1 LETTYKFNKNIDLNS
16 GLDSRYCLRLCLSNR
31 ITSVMKNIKL
41 CHKNSKDKEKN
52 IVGMT
57 VVTKK

>member
-1 LETTYKFNKNIDLNS
+1 MLMKQ
-16 GLDSRYCLRLCLSNR
+16 

-52 IVGMT
+52 TVGMT
-57 VVTKK
+57 VVAKK